1 MIISKFFR
9 TLARRWRHERGAV
22 LVEAA
27 IAIPILLLL
36 ILGSIEAGM
45 AWNAKSSTTS
55 GLRSGLLR
63 AATLG
68 DEPETDLRVLQS
80 VVGEVG
86 SDNVSRLDYVM
97 IYDASANGG
106 NQQATI
112 SACELNAGTPGE
124 CVFYPTAVLE
134 TVSTTNDSFAFHQ
147 ANFDQGSGVLNAA
160 PFYTC
165 SPGLD
170 SQWCAASRP
179 FQADGSRA
187 DVQIG
192 VALRYQHEWFTGI
205 FPGDA
210 PVFRDDGVSSTFQ
223 EDGAQIDANTTFT
236 GPTAAV
242 AYSNDFNGLT
252 GGSGNLTSVGGVI
265 TDESGSGRTLLGL
278 FDRSTNPSK
287 SQNPAPVLS
296 VSVDNLPVHTRI
308 CIEFDLVIFGG
319 WEEAGDPFM
328 PTGPED
334 VVWVTVNN
342 ANTTGS
348 SQAPAEVFRGT
359 YDADDLASS
368 SFAYMNADTGVS
380 AVVPV
385 SRCVD
390 HVADDAQFD
399 FRSIVTAALTDES
412 WAIEN
417 LSIRTV

>member
-1 MIISKFFR
+1 MIISRFFR

-36 ILGSIEAGM
+36 ILGSVEAGT

-80 VVGEVG
+80 IVGEVG
-86 SDNVSRLDYVM
+86 ADNVNRLEWVM

-112 SACELNAGTPGE
+112 SACQGNGTPGE

-134 TVSTTNDSFAFHQ
+134 TISTTDNSFAFHQ

-165 SPGLD
+165 STGLD

-205 FPGDA
+205 FPGNA
-210 PVFRDDGVSSTFQ
+210 PVFNESGVSSTFQ
-223 EDGAQIDANTTFT
+223 EDGAQINASTPFA
-236 GPTAAV
+236 GPGAAL
-242 AYSNDFNGLT
+242 AYENNFNGL
-252 GGSGNLTSVGGVI
+252 VGGAGTITSPNGTII
-265 TDESGSGRTLLGL
+265 TDQAGSGRTIFGL
-278 FDRSTNPSK
+278 FDKDSNGV
-287 SQNPAPVLS
+287 PALTVE
-296 VSVDNLPVHTRI
+296 VDNLPTHSLLCVS
-308 CIEFDLVIFGG
+308 FDLVIFGG
-319 WEEAGDPFM
+319 WEEAGDPFN
-328 PTGPED
+328 PTGFED
-334 VVWVTVNN
+334 VVWVTVDN
-342 ANTTGS
+342 ANTSGS
-348 SQAPAEVFRGT
+348 NEGSAELFRGT
-359 YDADDLASS
+359 YDQSDLNTGGTFQYTDGADSAR
-368 SFAYMNADTGVS
+368 TGRES
-380 AVVPV
+380 VVTV
-385 SRCVD
+385 NQCVN
-390 HVADDAQFD
+390 HVAGDAQID
-399 FRSIVTAALTDES
+399 FRSIISAQFTDES
-412 WAIEN
+412 WAIEK
-417 LSIRTV
+417 LKIETR